1 MENKQICIDKFMK
14 YIEKKESCWIWT
26 GCKHLFGYGQIWLNK
41 KRYDAHR
48 ASWLLFK
55 GEIPK
60 KTSVCHNCP
69 DGDNPSCCNPEHL
82 FLASQ
87 GDNIRDSFNKK
98 RGNPPKGER
107 SRTAVLNVEKILEMK
122 KLRQQGM
129 LYKDIAKLYGVC
141 KSTALYAIKGET
153 WKDIDLLKEKK

>member
-1 MENKQICIDKFMK
+1 MENKEYNIQKFMK
-14 YIEKKESCWIWT
+14 WIHKTDSCWLWT

-55 GEIPK
+55 GEIPE

-69 DGDNPSCCNPEHL
+69 GGDNPSCCNPEHL
-82 FLASQ
+82 L
-87 GDNIRDSFNKK
+87 RDSFKKK

-107 SRTAVLNVEKILEMK
+107 SRTAKLTKDKVIEMK
-122 KLRQQGM
+122 RLRKKGM
-129 LYKDIAKLYGVC
+129 YYEDIAKLYGVSS
-141 KSTALYAIKGET
+141 STAQYAIKGQT
-153 WKDIDLLKEKK
+153 WTDLIKECKK